1 MRLVSL
7 QYVDRILGADRVS
20 LPPTEGTSLWS
31 SKPWD
36 EEVGATGRT
45 FALLSGRVRLMV
57 AREAAARNGIADPTI
72 SSSIKVA
79 SQASLTV
86 ENQPPHESSSG
97 GQSLFSQVFG
107 HFVYSHLVLLH
118 YHSMPP
124 LPRILCITDYYRLL

>member
-31 SKPWD
+31 SKAWD

-45 FALLSGRVRLMV
+45 FALLIGRVRLMV
-57 AREAAARNGIADPTI
+57 VREAAARNGIADPTI

-86 ENQPPHESSSG
+86 EDQPPHESSSG
-97 GQSLFSQVFG
+97 GQSSCFHKCSA
-107 HFVYSHLVLLH
+107 
-118 YHSMPP
+118 
-124 LPRILCITDYYRLL
+124 I